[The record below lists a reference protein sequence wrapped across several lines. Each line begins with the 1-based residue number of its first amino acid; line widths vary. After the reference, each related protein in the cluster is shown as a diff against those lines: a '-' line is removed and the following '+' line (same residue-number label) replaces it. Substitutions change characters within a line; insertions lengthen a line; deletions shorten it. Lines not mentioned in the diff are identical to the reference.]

1 MNGGTAALRAVRRR
15 AQPMPSQLRF
25 TLSISGSRGSSRN
38 KNEKEWWS
46 REVWPRRRRP
56 LRTPARWSSRR
67 SGQCGLTSARLRE
80 RDGRRGRGR
89 RGGALGGLAWPETR
103 WSGRESWPKHGVA
116 RRDRKRREW
125 SALSKGRVRGVHAVR
140 GDLWA
145 TLDLTG
151 GAIDGVRPTGGW
163 TRGGGQALSKLNHF
177 MNRPIAVTVTLN
189 SSMFYWRF
197 TLWFWLGFV
206 PLDRA
211 T

>member
-1 MNGGTAALRAVRRR
+1 MGSADIRDPYDRETETGESSSPAKLDDDEVSVESKGTKVDLPRCETLTLPCSRWLAGVNGGTAALRAVRRR

-125 SALSKGRVRGVHAVR
+125 SALSKGRV
-140 GDLWA
+140 
-145 TLDLTG
+145 
-151 GAIDGVRPTGGW
+151 
-163 TRGGGQALSKLNHF
+163 
-177 MNRPIAVTVTLN
+177 
-189 SSMFYWRF
+189 
-197 TLWFWLGFV
+197 
-206 PLDRA
+206 
-211 T
+211 